1 MLKYLGV
8 EIDTNFSWQYP
19 VNDVSI
25 NPLTV
30 HIVFLSVPP
39 GMTLKVTQCT
49 MKLSAN
55 SPKKR

>member
-25 NPLTV
+25 KLNRSNALLFKMGKYV
-30 HIVFLSVPP
+30 
-39 GMTLKVTQCT
+39 LKHY
-49 MKLSAN
+49 
-55 SPKKR
+55 